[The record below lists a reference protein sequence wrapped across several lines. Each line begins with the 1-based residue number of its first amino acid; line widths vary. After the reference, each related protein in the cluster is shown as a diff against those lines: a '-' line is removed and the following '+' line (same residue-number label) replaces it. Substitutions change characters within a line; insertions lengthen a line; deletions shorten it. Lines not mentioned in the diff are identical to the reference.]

1 MNRTT
6 IISVCVLAAV
16 ALTSSLLFIGSDD
29 NKEDS
34 LQTDGKDQSKPQ
46 VVNDVNLDAPLN
58 NTETETNNSSKDV
71 LVAPILVRNQDSD
84 DPADTAQTSDIPA
97 DTNANDIYDLNNQAI
112 VEELQL
118 HTWSEEEIQS
128 RLERVDEAEKLFF
141 AQSSDISNLT
151 AEELEAREERLRK
164 ADIAEKEFFRQNY
177 DSAEAIKKSDELRK
191 RADEQEAF
199 LITDD

>member
-1 MNRTT
+1 M
-6 IISVCVLAAV
+6 
-16 ALTSSLLFIGSDD
+16 
-29 NKEDS
+29 
-34 LQTDGKDQSKPQ
+34 
-46 VVNDVNLDAPLN
+46 NDVNLDAPLN